1 MTHRIANLAT
11 SRPRT
16 IYLFVALLTLGLG
29 LQIPSI
35 RIDTDPENMLPEGQ
49 PDRAFH
55 NQTKKEFGL
64 ADAIVVGAV
73 NDDDPEGIYNV
84 RSLAAIHDVSQEILK
99 IDGVVRHD
107 LMSLS
112 VVDNVSQDG
121 AGAISFE
128 WLMHEAPQTGKQA
141 LAIRAAV
148 ERLPLLMNTL
158 VSGDG
163 KAAAIYVPIVSMDQS
178 YRISRE
184 IEQIIEQSL
193 AESGATD
200 SYYISGLP
208 VAEDTF
214 GYEMFVQM
222 GISAPLA
229 GLAIFLLMWFFFRN
243 ATLVVAPMIVAMV
256 TVICTMGLMI
266 GMGFTVHIMSS
277 MIPIFLMPIA
287 VVDSIHI
294 LSEFADT
301 FQEGDDVG
309 VAIRRVVRHLFR
321 PMLFTSVTSTVG
333 FLSLAITP
341 IPPVQ
346 VFGIFV
352 GFGIMLAFVLTIVFV
367 PAYVVRM
374 SPAQLRALQKSHGG
388 ERKAGMLSRLLPP
401 LGRFSTANA
410 VKLIAAFVIVF
421 VVSII
426 GVSRIQINDNP
437 VNWFKSNHRIRVAD
451 EALNRH
457 FAGTYDAFLVLRQ
470 QGQDAYQQFS
480 AQAEK
485 ILDGARR
492 DGVELDA
499 TWQDAVTQTGL
510 NDPGQGDRLD
520 SLVTALDD
528 ALFGAGDA
536 ETPYLEDLLASA
548 EAAQSQAKY
557 FQQPE
562 AVRLV
567 ETLQRVLA
575 DSAHVGK
582 TNALPDLLKTVNREL
597 HSGTEA
603 DFAIPATTAG
613 IAQTLL
619 VYQSSHRPHDLWHMV
634 TPDYRSAVIWLQLRS
649 GDNQDM
655 SEVMAQLDAYL
666 ADHPL
671 PAGLSSRWAG
681 KTYINVVWQDAM
693 VAGMAKSLLGAFVVV
708 LIMMI
713 VLFRSFFYGVIAMLP
728 LTITITLIYGLI
740 GWVGKDYDMPI
751 AVLSAL
757 TLGLSVDFAI
767 HFLERT
773 RAIHRETG
781 SFASTMKQMFKE
793 PARAITRNAVVVAV
807 GFTPL
812 LLAPLLPY
820 VTVGAFL
827 AGIMAVSAIVTLI
840 LLPAMLSIL
849 RGRLLPEAHGSVSAS
864 ESHTGG

>member
-1 MTHRIANLAT
+1 MTHWIANLAT

-35 RIDTDPENMLPEGQ
+35 RIDTDPENMLPQDQ
-49 PDRAFH
+49 PDRSFH
-55 NQTKKEFGL
+55 NETKKKFGL

-84 RSLAAIHDVSQEILK
+84 RSLAAIHRVSQEILK

-141 LAIRAAV
+141 LAIREAV

-163 KAAAIYVPIVSMDQS
+163 KAAAIYVPIVRKDQS

-184 IEQIIEQSL
+184 IEQIIARSL
-193 AESGATD
+193 AGSGATD
-200 SYYISGLP
+200 SYHITGLP

-243 ATLVVAPMIVAMV
+243 AALVVAPMIVAMA
-256 TVICTMGLMI
+256 TVISAMGLMI

-287 VVDSIHI
+287 VVDSVHI

-309 VAIRRVVRHLFR
+309 VAIRRVVRRLFR

-352 GFGIMLAFVLTIVFV
+352 GFGIMLAFLLTIVFV
-367 PAYVVRM
+367 PAYIVRM
-374 SPAQLRALQKSHGG
+374 SPAQLRALQKSHRGQG
-388 ERKAGMLSRLLPP
+388 KPGMLSRLLPP

-410 VKLIAAFVIVF
+410 VKLMVAFAVVF
-421 VVSII
+421 GLSIL
-426 GVSRIQINDNP
+426 GLSRIQINDNP
-437 VNWFKSNHRIRVAD
+437 VNWFKSDHRIRIAD
-451 EALNRH
+451 AALNRH

-470 QGQDAYQQFS
+470 HGQDAYQQFS
-480 AQAEK
+480 GQAEK
-485 ILDGARR
+485 ILARAR
-492 DGVELDA
+492 LAGVDLDA
-499 TWQDAVTQTGL
+499 IGWDAAARTGL
-510 NDPGQGDRLD
+510 DDPGEQLD
-520 SLVTALDD
+520 AMVTGLDD
-528 ALFGAGDA
+528 ALFDAGDA
-536 ETPYLEDLLASA
+536 EIPYLEDLLASA

-562 AVRLV
+562 AVRLL

-597 HSGTEA
+597 LGGMAA

-619 VYQSSHRPHDLWHMV
+619 VYQSSHRPRDLWHMV

-655 SEVMAQLDAYL
+655 SEVMARLDAHL

-713 VLFRSFFYGVIAMLP
+713 VLFRSFLYGVLAMLP

-740 GWVGKDYDMPI
+740 GWIGKDYDMPI

-767 HFLERT
+767 HFLERA
-773 RAIHRETG
+773 RAIHHETG

-793 PARAITRNAVVVAV
+793 PARAITRNTVVVAI

-849 RGRLLPEAHGSVSAS
+849 RGRLLPETQGFVSAS

>member
-1 MTHRIANLAT
+1 MTHWIARLAT

-35 RIDTDPENMLPEGQ
+35 EIDTDPENMLPQEQ
-49 PDRAFH
+49 PDRVFH
-55 NQTKKEFGL
+55 NQTKEEFGL
-64 ADAIVVGAV
+64 SDAIVVGAV
-73 NDDDPEGIYNV
+73 NDDDPGGIYNV
-84 RSLAAIHDVSQEILK
+84 RSLAAMHRVSREILK

-121 AGAISFE
+121 VGAISFD
-128 WLMHEAPQTGKQA
+128 WLMHEAPQTAKQA
-141 LAIRAAV
+141 LAIHEAV

-163 KAAAIYVPIVSMDQS
+163 KAAAIYVPIVSKDQS
-178 YRISRE
+178 YRISGE
-184 IEQIIEQSL
+184 IEQIIDRSL

-200 SYYISGLP
+200 SYHITGLP

-243 ATLVVAPMIVAMV
+243 AALVVAPMIVAMA
-256 TVICTMGLMI
+256 TVISAMGLMI
-266 GMGFTVHIMSS
+266 GMGYTVHIMSS

-287 VVDSIHI
+287 VVDSVHI

-301 FQEGDDVG
+301 FDEGDDAGVTIRKVVG
-309 VAIRRVVRHLFR
+309 RLFR
-321 PMLFTSVTSTVG
+321 PMLFTSVTSTIG
-333 FLSLAITP
+333 FLSLALTP

-346 VFGIFV
+346 IFGIFV
-352 GFGIMLAFVLTIVFV
+352 GFGIMLAFLLTIVFV

-374 SPAQLRALQKSHGG
+374 SPAQLRALQKSHRGRG
-388 ERKAGMLSRLLPP
+388 KPGMLSRLLPP
-401 LGRFSTANA
+401 LGRFSTANS
-410 VKLIAAFVIVF
+410 VKLVIAFVVVF
-421 VVSII
+421 GLSVL
-426 GVSRIQINDNP
+426 GVTRIQINDNP
-437 VNWFKSNHRIRVAD
+437 VNWFKSDHRIRVAD

-457 FAGTYDAFLVLRQ
+457 FAGTYDAFLVLRY
-470 QGQDAYQQFS
+470 QGQDAYRQLP
-480 AQAEK
+480 AQAEE
-485 ILDGARR
+485 ILDRARR

-499 TWQDAVTQTGL
+499 IWQDVAEQTGAD
-510 NDPGQGDRLD
+510 DPGEWLD
-520 SLVTALDD
+520 AMVTALDD
-528 ALFGAGDA
+528 ALFGATDV
-536 ETPYLEDLLASA
+536 EIPYLEDLLESA

-562 AVRLV
+562 AVRLI
-567 ETLQRVLA
+567 ETLQQVLVA
-575 DSAHVGK
+575 SVHVGK
-582 TNALPDLLKTVNREL
+582 TNALPDLVKTVNREL
-597 HSGTEA
+597 LSGA
-603 DFAIPATTAG
+603 PSDFAIPDTTAA

-619 VYQSSHRPHDLWHMV
+619 VYQSSHRPNDLWHMV

-655 SEVMAQLDAYL
+655 SEVMEQFDEYL
-666 ADHPL
+666 AGHPL
-671 PAGLSSRWAG
+671 PADLSSRWAG

-693 VAGMAKSLLGAFVVV
+693 VAGMVKSLLGAFVVV

-713 VLFRSFFYGVIAMLP
+713 VLFRSFFYGLLAMLP

-740 GWVGKDYDMPI
+740 GFIGKDYDMPI

-767 HFLERT
+767 HFLERA
-773 RAIHRETG
+773 RAIHQETG
-781 SFASTMKQMFKE
+781 SFALTMNRVFKG
-793 PARAITRNAVVVAV
+793 PARAITRNTIVVAI

-812 LLAPLLPY
+812 LFSPLLPY

-827 AGIMAVSAIVTLI
+827 AGIMAVSAIVTLV

-849 RGRLLPEAHGSVSAS
+849 RGRLLPEPHRS
-864 ESHTGG
+864 GGARKSSSGG

>member
-1 MTHRIANLAT
+1 MTHWIARLAT

-35 RIDTDPENMLPEGQ
+35 EIDTDPENMLPQEQ
-49 PDRAFH
+49 PDRVFH
-55 NQTKKEFGL
+55 NQTKEEFGL
-64 ADAIVVGAV
+64 SDAIVVGAV
-73 NDDDPEGIYNV
+73 NDDDPGGIYNV
-84 RSLAAIHDVSQEILK
+84 RSLAAMHRVSREILK

-121 AGAISFE
+121 VGAISFD
-128 WLMHEAPQTGKQA
+128 WLMHEAPQTAKQA
-141 LAIRAAV
+141 LAIREAV

-163 KAAAIYVPIVSMDQS
+163 KTAAIYVPIVSKDQS
-178 YRISRE
+178 YRISGE
-184 IEQIIEQSL
+184 IEQIIDRSL

-200 SYYISGLP
+200 SYHITGLP

-243 ATLVVAPMIVAMV
+243 AALVVAPMIVAMA
-256 TVICTMGLMI
+256 TVISAMGLMI
-266 GMGFTVHIMSS
+266 GMGYTVHIMSS

-287 VVDSIHI
+287 VVDSVHI

-301 FQEGDDVG
+301 FDEGDDAGVTIRKVVG
-309 VAIRRVVRHLFR
+309 RLFR
-321 PMLFTSVTSTVG
+321 PMLFTSVTSIIG
-333 FLSLAITP
+333 FLSLALTP

-346 VFGIFV
+346 IFGIFV
-352 GFGIMLAFVLTIVFV
+352 GFGIMLAFLLTIVFV

-374 SPAQLRALQKSHGG
+374 SPAQLRALQKSHRGRG
-388 ERKAGMLSRLLPP
+388 KPGMLSRLLPP
-401 LGRFSTANA
+401 LGRFSTANS
-410 VKLIAAFVIVF
+410 VKLVIAFVVVF
-421 VVSII
+421 GLSVL
-426 GVSRIQINDNP
+426 GVTRIQINDNP
-437 VNWFKSNHRIRVAD
+437 VNWFKSDHRIRVAD

-457 FAGTYDAFLVLRQ
+457 FAGTYDAFLVLRY
-470 QGQDAYQQFS
+470 QGQDAYRQLP
-480 AQAEK
+480 AQAEE
-485 ILDGARR
+485 ILDRARR

-499 TWQDAVTQTGL
+499 IWQDVAEQTGAD
-510 NDPGQGDRLD
+510 DPGEWLD
-520 SLVTALDD
+520 AMVTALDD
-528 ALFGAGDA
+528 ALFGATDV
-536 ETPYLEDLLASA
+536 EIPYLEDLLESA

-562 AVRLV
+562 AVRLI
-567 ETLQRVLA
+567 ETLQQVLVA
-575 DSAHVGK
+575 SVHVGK
-582 TNALPDLLKTVNREL
+582 TNALPDLVKTVNREL
-597 HSGTEA
+597 LSGA
-603 DFAIPATTAG
+603 PSDFAIPDTTAA

-619 VYQSSHRPHDLWHMV
+619 VYQSSHRPNDLWHMV

-655 SEVMAQLDAYL
+655 SEVMEQFDEYL
-666 ADHPL
+666 AGHPL
-671 PAGLSSRWAG
+671 PADLSSRWAG

-693 VAGMAKSLLGAFVVV
+693 VAGMVKSLLGAFVVV

-713 VLFRSFFYGVIAMLP
+713 VLFRSFFYGLLAMLP

-740 GWVGKDYDMPI
+740 GFIGKDYDMPI

-767 HFLERT
+767 HFLERA
-773 RAIHRETG
+773 RAIHQETG
-781 SFASTMKQMFKE
+781 SFALTMNRVFKG
-793 PARAITRNAVVVAV
+793 PARAITRNTIVVAI

-812 LLAPLLPY
+812 LFSPLLPY

-827 AGIMAVSAIVTLI
+827 AGIMAVSAIVTLV

-849 RGRLLPEAHGSVSAS
+849 RGRLLPEPHRS
-864 ESHTGG
+864 GGARKSSSGG

>member
-1 MTHRIANLAT
+1 MAHWIANLAT
-11 SRPRT
+11 SRPKT
-16 IYLFVALLTLGLG
+16 VYLFVALLTFGLG

-35 RIDTDPENMLPEGQ
+35 AIDTDPENMLPDEQ
-49 PDRAFH
+49 HDRVFH
-55 NQTKKEFGL
+55 NETKKEFGL
-64 ADAIVVGAV
+64 YDAIVVGAV
-73 NDDDPEGIYNV
+73 NNDDPDGIYNI
-84 RSLAAIHDVSQEILK
+84 RSLAAMQRVTQEILK

-112 VVDNVSQDG
+112 VVDNVTQDG
-121 AGAISFE
+121 PGAIRFE
-128 WLMHEAPQTGKQA
+128 WLMRKAPQTDAQA
-141 LAIRAAV
+141 VAVRHAV

-163 KAAAIYVPIVSMDQS
+163 KAAAIYVPITSKDQS

-184 IEQIIEQSL
+184 IEQIIDRSL

-200 SYYISGLP
+200 SYHMTGLP

-229 GLAIFLLMWFFFRN
+229 GLAIFLLMLLFFRN
-243 ATLVVAPMIVAMV
+243 VTLVLAPMIVAMG
-256 TVICTMGLMI
+256 TVIAAMGLLI
-266 GMGFTVHIMSS
+266 GMGYTVHIMSS

-287 VVDSIHI
+287 VVDSVHI

-301 FQEGDDVG
+301 FSDGDDAG
-309 VAIRRVVRHLFR
+309 ETIRQVIGHLFR
-321 PMLFTSVTSTVG
+321 PMLFTSITSTIG
-333 FLSLAITP
+333 FLSLAMTP

-352 GFGIMLAFVLTIVFV
+352 GFGIMLAFLLTIVFV

-374 SPAQLRALQKSHGG
+374 SPAQLRSLRVSHDG
-388 ERKAGMLSRLLPP
+388 ERTAGPLSRFLPP
-401 LGRFSTANA
+401 VGRFSTANA
-410 VKLIAAFVIVF
+410 VRLMVAFMIVF
-421 VVSII
+421 GVSIL
-426 GVSRIQINDNP
+426 GVTRIQINDNP
-437 VNWFKSNHRIRVAD
+437 VNWFKSDHRIRVAD

-457 FAGTYDAFLVLRQ
+457 FAGTYDAFLVLQ
-470 QGQDAYQQFS
+470 EHGQDAYKQFS
-480 AQAEK
+480 VQAET
-485 ILDGARR
+485 ILDRARQ
-492 DGVELDA
+492 DGVDLGSIGQQA
-499 TWQDAVTQTGL
+499 
-510 NDPGQGDRLD
+510 DPGDRGEGID
-520 SLVTALDD
+520 AMVMALDD
-528 ALFGAGDA
+528 ALFDAGDA
-536 ETPYLEDLLASA
+536 EVPYLEELLAVA
-548 EAAQSQAKY
+548 EIAQSRGRY

-562 AVRLV
+562 ALRLI
-567 ETLQRVLA
+567 ETLQQVLA
-575 DSAHVGK
+575 DSGHVGK
-582 TNALPDLLKTVNREL
+582 TNALPDLVKTINREL
-597 HSGTEA
+597 LSGTA
-603 DFAIPATTAG
+603 TDYAIPATAAV
-613 IAQTLL
+613 IAQNLL
-619 VYQSSHRPHDLWHMV
+619 VFQSSHRPHDLWHMV
-634 TPDYRSAVIWLQLRS
+634 TPDFRSAVIWLQLRS

-655 SEVMAQLDAYL
+655 SEVVKQLDEYL

-713 VLFRSFFYGVIAMLP
+713 VLFRSFIYGVLAMLP

-740 GWVGKDYDMPI
+740 GWIGKDYDMPI

-767 HFLERT
+767 HFLERA
-773 RAIHRETG
+773 RAIHQESG
-781 SFASTMKQMFKE
+781 SFILTMRQMFEE
-793 PARAITRNAVVVAV
+793 PARAITRNTIVVAV

-812 LLAPLLPY
+812 LVAPLLPY
-820 VTVGAFL
+820 VTVGVFL
-827 AGIMAVSAIVTLI
+827 AGIMAVSAIVTLV

-849 RGRLLPEAHGSVSAS
+849 RNRLLPEAGAGPLAQTDHGLEVEH
-864 ESHTGG
+864 ES